1 MFNLSPSVR
10 IFVSTKPVDMRRGF
24 DGLFGLVQGL
34 TGQDHTADTF
44 SCFEASAATSSSCC
58 GGTLTASPF
67 LQNDLK

>member
-34 TGQDHTADTF
+34 TGQDPYL
-44 SCFEASAATSSSCC
+44 C
-58 GGTLTASPF
+58 GELRYVA
-67 LQNDLK
+67 